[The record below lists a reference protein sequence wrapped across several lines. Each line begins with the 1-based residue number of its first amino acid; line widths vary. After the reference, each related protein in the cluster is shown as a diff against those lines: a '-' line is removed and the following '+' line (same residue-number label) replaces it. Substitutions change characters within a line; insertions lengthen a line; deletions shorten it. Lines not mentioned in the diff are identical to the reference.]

1 MASLLAKPC
10 QSGKTFELLQKTTA
24 LIERNS
30 KCIHIILVDNNLIQ
44 LDQLYSRVKSATNM
58 DILVLNSNH
67 NISVNLL
74 EKKLCQNRIKYVLL
88 CANMI
93 QLKKIDKLIN
103 RMLTT
108 RIPGCSGKVF
118 YIWIDEGDK
127 IGEPANIDLFD
138 DWIEYENVN
147 KLCYITATPHS
158 LIVRYN
164 RMNVLKVNKVYN
176 RKTYNKW
183 SDCNV
188 ITIKPDGHT
197 VESYIKKAFKIKPPQ
212 YGDIWLI
219 TPGNLCDTHD
229 EITQFLNR
237 YGFYTLT
244 VNALGEIYTTPGGI
258 QKELKGREPLSDRIN
273 KLYKTNKLFDKKFA
287 MVGYNR
293 LGRGITLQSKGVL
306 INRAVFPTTSK
317 NKAAIYQLAG
327 RLCGNY
333 KAFSGFR
340 IPLIFCTEYFDKVAY
355 ESEDIIIDIA
365 KMSSIDKNKY
375 KKLEKKAEIKYK
387 KNS

>member
-10 QSGKTFELLQKTTA
+10 QSGKTFELLQKTTS

-30 KCIHIILVDNNLIQ
+30 KCIHIILVDNSLIQ
-44 LDQLYSRVKSATNM
+44 LDQLYSRVKSSTNVG
-58 DILVLNSNH
+58 IIILNSNH
-67 NISVNLL
+67 NISVNSL

-108 RIPGCSGKVF
+108 RIPGCRGKVF

-138 DWIEYENVN
+138 DWVEYENVN

-158 LIVRYN
+158 LIIRYN
-164 RMNVLKVNKVYN
+164 RMNVLEVNQVYN

-188 ITIKPDGHT
+188 ITMNPDRYT
-197 VESYIKKAFKIKPPQ
+197 VESYIEKAFKIKPPQ
-212 YGDIWLI
+212 FGDIWLI
-219 TPGNLCDTHD
+219 TPGNLTDTHD
-229 EITQFLNR
+229 KITSFLNK

-244 VNALGEIYTTPGGI
+244 VNAYGEIYTSPGGI
-258 QKELKGREPLSDRIN
+258 EKVLKGREPLADRIK
-273 KLYKTNKLFDKKFA
+273 KLYKNNRLYDKKFA

-306 INRAVFPTTSK
+306 INRAIFPTTPK

-327 RLCGNY
+327 RLCGGY
-333 KAFSGFR
+333 KQYSGFR
-340 IPLIFCTEYFDKVAY
+340 IPLVFCTEYFDKVAY

-365 KMSSIDKNKY
+365 RMPSINKITY
-375 KKLEKKAEIKYK
+375 KKLEKVYAH
-387 KNS
+387 